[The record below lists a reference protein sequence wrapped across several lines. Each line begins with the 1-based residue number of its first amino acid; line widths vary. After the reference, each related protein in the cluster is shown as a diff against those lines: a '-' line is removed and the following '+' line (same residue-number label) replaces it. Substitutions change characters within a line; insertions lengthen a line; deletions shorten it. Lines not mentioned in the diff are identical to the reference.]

1 VIENPLRGD
10 RCVVVGGAG
19 AVGRLLADLLVHA
32 GADVVV
38 VDLVEPPVEITRT
51 CAHIRADVCALD
63 ARLVDEMRRAG
74 IVVLAVPEPVALAA
88 LPALARELEPGAL
101 LVDTLSV
108 KTAVVAALAT
118 HAEHLEAVSLN
129 PMFAPALGFDGRA
142 VAAVVVGDGPRAR
155 ALLAAIAARGGRVAE
170 VGADE
175 HDRVAAAT
183 QALTHAAVLSFGLAL
198 DELGIALEDLV
209 AVATP
214 PHVTLLALLARIVS
228 GAPETYW
235 DVQAGNPHARRA
247 RTALAA
253 GLGTLADV
261 ADHGSA
267 GDFAAV
273 LERARQSLGPEGDDY
288 ARLCE
293 ELFVV
298 ARAPAPEGTD
308 VVSVA
313 RRALG

>member
-1 VIENPLRGD
+1 VIESALRGE

-19 AVGRLLADLLVHA
+19 AVGGLLAGLLVEA

-38 VDLVEPPVEITRT
+38 VDVVEPPVPVTRT
-51 CAHIRADVCALD
+51 CAHIRADVCTLD

-88 LPALARELEPGAL
+88 LPAVARELAPGAL

-108 KTAVVAALAT
+108 KTAVAAALAT

-129 PMFAPALGFDGRA
+129 PMFAPALGFEGRA
-142 VAAVVVGDGPRAR
+142 VAAVVVSDGPRAR
-155 ALLAAIAARGGRVAE
+155 ALLAAIGRRGARVAE

-175 HDRVAAAT
+175 HDRVAAVT

-198 DELGIALEDLV
+198 DELGIALEDLE

-214 PHVTLLALLARIVS
+214 PHLTMLALLARIAS
-228 GAPETYW
+228 GDPETYW

-261 ADHGSA
+261 ADHGTG

-273 LERARQSLGPEGDDY
+273 LERARQGLGRDRDAY

-298 ARAPAPEGTD
+298 ARPPAPEGA

-313 RRALG
+313 RRALR